1 MQEPT
6 PGKTG
11 TPARGF
17 KVWQLALT
25 IVAVALIVRVGLGAL
40 PTPSEQTDDDRAAER
55 DDVKKVADQNAPA
68 DTDQDQAPA
77 PDDLDP
83 SAIEVLPFNLKGEV
97 PGPLLTS
104 ILQRYLPDSTPDHAD
119 ALRDTL
125 PPGQDPRMIVII
137 PEDEDGMMF

>member
-11 TPARGF
+11 TPARGV

-40 PTPSEQTDDDRAAER
+40 PTPTEQAEDEHAAER
-55 DDVKKVADQNAPA
+55 DTPQQVADHPAPTDANQDDAPA
-68 DTDQDQAPA
+68 D
-77 PDDLDP
+77 DDFDL
-83 SAIEVLPFNLKGEV
+83 SAVEVLPFNLKGEV

-137 PEDEDGMMF
+137 PDEDDGMMF